1 MLCRLDVRR
10 AASNLGWVNVL
21 PPENV
26 NVYSILQ
33 QGHLIVSQD
42 ALSDIITKLHTPIF
56 RGPIDRAR
64 WKAKQEKLLAEK
76 ELPQAKEKTVNTSAA
91 HAEAPAVTV

>member
-1 MLCRLDVRR
+1 MRR

-33 QGHLIVSQD
+33 KGHLIVSRD
-42 ALSDIITKLHTPIF
+42 ALDDIIARLHMPIF

-64 WKAKQEKLLAEK
+64 WKALQEVLQTEEA
-76 ELPQAKEKTVNTSAA
+76 LPEASERVVNTASAK
-91 HAEAPAVTV
+91 AEAPAVAV

>member
-1 MLCRLDVRR
+1 M
-10 AASNLGWVNVL
+10 NVL

-42 ALSDIITKLHTPIF
+42 ALSDIITRLQTPIF

-64 WKAKQEKLLAEK
+64 WEAQQEKAAGEI
-76 ELPQAKEKTVNTSAA
+76 LPEAAEKTVNTATLQ
-91 HAEAPAVTV
+91 AEAPAAAI

>member
-1 MLCRLDVRR
+1 MRR

-42 ALSDIITKLHTPIF
+42 ALSDIIARLQMPIF

-64 WKAKQEKLLAEK
+64 WRAEQEKALGEVLPEAAEK
-76 ELPQAKEKTVNTSAA
+76 TINTATSQ
-91 HAEAPAVTV
+91 AEAPAAAV